1 MQKLFNITN
10 ETDHIVKIE
19 LVNGKKHNPLSL
31 ELIKELTN
39 SLIQISS
46 QKRVKVLIISSEGP
60 GFSAGHDLDEL
71 RKNQNIQE

>member
-39 SLIQISS
+39 SLIQISL
-46 QKRVKVLIISSEGP
+46 QKKVKV
-60 GFSAGHDLDEL
+60 
-71 RKNQNIQE
+71 

>member
-46 QKRVKVLIISSEGP
+46 QKKVKVLIISSEGCLLYTSP
-60 GFSAGHDLDEL
+60 SPRD
-71 RKNQNIQE
+71 